1 MLKEIAKTWM
11 YAIGAFSDDKT
22 HKYDNTV
29 CIIRTFILA
38 TYLITNT
45 VIIAGV
51 IRHWDDGTASLE
63 SLRDDKDYAP
73 YVTTYP
79 ERLLVE
85 N

>member
-38 TYLITNT
+38 TYLITNM

-51 IRHWDDGTASLE
+51 IRHWN
-63 SLRDDKDYAP
+63 DKDYAP

>member
-38 TYLITNT
+38 TYLTTNT

-51 IRHWDDGTASLE
+51 IRHWDDGIE
-63 SLRDDKDYAP
+63 SP

-79 ERLLVE
+79 QRLLVE